1 MAIENN
7 TKKPETQAESQPVR
21 KLVVKEEDIS
31 TTEEVKSELTD
42 TTVDIDAV
50 LAEYKESVKNSDESR
65 LRKPKRS

>member
-7 TKKPETQAESQPVR
+7 TKKPETQAEPQPVR

-50 LAEYKESVKNSDESR
+50 LAEYKRV
-65 LRKPKRS
+65 LRTLMRAGYVMLTR